1 MGKIMFKIHILFKGY
16 LNLKKEMKKS
26 LDKDGRLNNGDI
38 TMNLPEND
46 NAFRIIDKVKKMFK
60 LHQGEYIAPEKIEH
74 KLFKCKYIELIFIYG
89 IHYKVIWSQ
98 YLSKNLEMLLN
109 F

>member
-1 MGKIMFKIHILFKGY
+1 MCKIHILFKEY
-16 LNLKKEMKKS
+16 LNLKKEIEKS
-26 LDKDGRLNNGDI
+26 LEKDGRLHNRDV
-38 TMNLPEND
+38 TMILPEND
-46 NAFRIIDKVKKMFK
+46 NAFSIIDKVKKCLK
-60 LHQGEYIAPEKIEH
+60 LHQGEYVAPEKIEH

>member
-1 MGKIMFKIHILFKGY
+1 MFKIHIFFKGY
-16 LNLKKEMKKS
+16 LNLKKEIEKS
-26 LDKDGRLNNGDI
+26 FDKDGRLNNGDI

-46 NAFRIIDKVKKMFK
+46 NAFRIIDKLKKMFK
-60 LHQGEYIAPEKIEH
+60 LHQGEYVH
-74 KLFKCKYIELIFIYG
+74 KLFKCKYIDLIFIYG
-89 IHYKVIWSQ
+89 IHCKVIWSQ